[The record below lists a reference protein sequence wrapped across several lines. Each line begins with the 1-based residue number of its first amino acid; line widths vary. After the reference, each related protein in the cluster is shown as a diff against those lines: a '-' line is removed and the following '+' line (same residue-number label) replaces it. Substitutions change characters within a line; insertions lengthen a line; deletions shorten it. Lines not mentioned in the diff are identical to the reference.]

1 MANVR
6 QFMAARTA
14 AWSGKHLPYLRRVAY
29 LESSG
34 TQRIDTGYSPIST
47 SFFSV
52 KFSIL
57 SASYNTR
64 WALVYGAYGNDRPT
78 TDCQLGFGNDGNY
91 LRLYNRFCINLDGN
105 NLPDESAQ
113 LVLNTEYDVTAK
125 KGLMVVNGENYRQTT
140 GTIEPHPDT
149 IHLFGSSVDVSF
161 RYLIGRIF
169 SWSVRD
175 TQDGDVIKSFIP
187 VLDLNGRP
195 AMYDEV
201 SGRFFHNQGT
211 GEFTWRELET

>member
-1 MANVR
+1 MEL
-6 QFMAARTA
+6 AARIGS
-14 AWSGKHLPYLRRVAY
+14 WSGKPLPYLRRVAY

-52 KFSIL
+52 KFSVL

-64 WALVYGAYGNDRPT
+64 WALVYGAFGVDNPK

-91 LRLYNRFCINLDGN
+91 LRLYNRFCTSINTPN
-105 NLPDESAQ
+105 KYAQ
-113 LVLNTEYDVTAK
+113 LVLNTEYDVTAIR
-125 KGLMVVNGENYRQTT
+125 GRMVINGENYSQYVESL
-140 GTIEPHPDT
+140 EPNPDT

-187 VLDLNGRP
+187 VLDLSGRP

-201 SGRFFHNQGT
+201 SGQLFHNKGT
-211 GEFTWRELET
+211 GEFVPGPNVT